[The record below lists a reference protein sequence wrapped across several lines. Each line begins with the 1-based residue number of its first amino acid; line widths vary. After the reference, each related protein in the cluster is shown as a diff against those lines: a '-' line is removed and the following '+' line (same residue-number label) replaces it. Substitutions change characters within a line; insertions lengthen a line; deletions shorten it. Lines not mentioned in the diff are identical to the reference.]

1 MFRTHLM
8 TAAAAAALFAAP
20 AAFAQDAMSPTPQ
33 DPAPTQPATATAQP
47 APAAPQAQPSATP
60 AIANNLIDVLK
71 ADGRFTTLLSAIEQ
85 AQLTNVLSTTPAISI
100 FAPTDEAFAALPEA
114 DRTRLMDP
122 ANAEELRDL
131 LLYHVIVADVSSSQI
146 TGALGPVETAAGN
159 RVQLDGTGDA
169 IKIDQATVVQAD
181 IDAGN
186 GAIFAIDTVLNP
198 ANSQAAM
205 GDEET
210 SPTADTAPAQTPPA
224 ETPPAEVDETAPVT
238 ETVPAETAP
247 VPAPVEETT
256 PVTETM
262 PSEAAPA
269 PVPSEEAAPVPT
281 EEPATET
288 PPVDEETPADPQ

>member
-1 MFRTHLM
+1 MFRTRLM

-33 DPAPTQPATATAQP
+33 DPAPAQPATATAQP
-47 APAAPQAQPSATP
+47 APATPQAQPSATP

-114 DRTRLMDP
+114 DRARLMDP
-122 ANAEELRDL
+122 ANAEELREL
-131 LLYHVIVADVSSSQI
+131 LLYHVIVADVNSSQI
-146 TGALGPVETAAGN
+146 NGALGPVETAAGS

-169 IKIDQATVVQAD
+169 IKIDAATVVQAD

-186 GAIFAIDTVLNP
+186 GAVFAIDTVLNP

-210 SPTADTAPAQTPPA
+210 APAAEATAPADV
-224 ETPPAEVDETAPVT
+224 EETAPVS
-238 ETVPAETAP
+238 EAMPA
-247 VPAPVEETT
+247 
-256 PVTETM
+256 
-262 PSEAAPA
+262 EAAPA
-269 PVPSEEAAPVPT
+269 PVPSEEATPMPT
-281 EEPATET
+281 EDPATET
-288 PPVDEETPADPQ
+288 PPVDQETPADPQ

>member
-1 MFRTHLM
+1 MFRTRLM

-33 DPAPTQPATATAQP
+33 DPAPTQPAEATAQP
-47 APAAPQAQPSATP
+47 APQAAPAQAQP

-85 AQLTNVLSTTPAISI
+85 AQLTNVLQTTPAISI

-122 ANAEELRDL
+122 ANAQELREL

-146 TGALGPVETAAGN
+146 AGALGPVETAAGS
-159 RVQLDGTGDA
+159 RVQLDGTGEA

-186 GAIFAIDTVLNP
+186 GAVFAIDTVLNP

-205 GDEET
+205 GDEEAA
-210 SPTADTAPAQTPPA
+210 PAAEAAPAQTS
-224 ETPPAEVDETAPVT
+224 PAEVDETAPVT
-238 ETVPAETAP
+238 EAVPAETAP
-247 VPAPVEETT
+247 VPTPAEETT

-281 EEPATET
+281 EDPATET
-288 PPVDEETPADPQ
+288 PPADGEAPTDPQ